1 MSEVVSVL
9 SYIKSSYNS
18 LTKSEKKVADFI
30 LASPKEVV
38 YMPISEV
45 SSNSSV
51 GDTTV
56 LRFCKKL
63 GFNTYQ
69 DFKLSLVQDLTSKE
83 LDNSIDSI
91 DDFKISKEDSLDE
104 LAKKVIGYDM
114 AILEETLELLNYEEL
129 AKAKDAVIKA
139 NRIALFGVGASA
151 ITGLDVALKFMR
163 IGFNVSCH
171 TELHAQMM
179 YAALLNEDDLAIG
192 ISFSGSS
199 KDTNRVL
206 EIAKEAGAKI
216 LCITHHANSPITKIS
231 DITLLHGAKEDP
243 LQGGNF
249 SSKIAQMSIVDI
261 LYHAVY
267 REVSEKISKYNAKT
281 SKAIT
286 DTMM

>member
-1 MSEVVSVL
+1 M
-9 SYIKSSYNS
+9 
-18 LTKSEKKVADFI
+18 
-30 LASPKEVV
+30 
-38 YMPISEV
+38 
-45 SSNSSV
+45 
-51 GDTTV
+51 
-56 LRFCKKL
+56 

-69 DFKLSLVQDLTSKE
+69 DFKLSLVQDITSKE
-83 LDNSIDSI
+83 LNNNI
-91 DDFKISKEDSLDE
+91 DDFKITKEDSLEE

-114 AILEETLELLNYEEL
+114 GILEETLELIDFEEL
-129 AKAKDAVIKA
+129 SQAKDAVINA
-139 NRIALFGVGASA
+139 NRIAIFGVGASA
-151 ITGLDVALKFMR
+151 LTGLDVALKFMR
-163 IGFNVSCH
+163 IGFSVNCH
-171 TELHAQMM
+171 IELHAQMM
-179 YAALLNEDDLAIG
+179 YAALLNENDLAIG

-206 EIAKEAGAKI
+206 NIAKKAGAKI

-286 DTMM
+286 DTICKIERGD